1 MNTLT
6 IANAAHTVGPGQ
18 PAGTPA
24 AAAGPGVAEL
34 DFAEL
39 LGAGIGLSADP
50 AQALELVDIT
60 SDKSTAAS
68 DAPALD
74 PAALL
79 DAIAAGKATID
90 PQQQLSA
97 AQIALQPMPAS
108 LALIDPA
115 TAAKAADS
123 ATLPVVASD
132 NALSPRTRTEGGD
145 SMAHVGAPKT
155 AAPQRTPDGRPDA
168 EAGAAVTV
176 PQTTAREP
184 AGAPVFKAEIPEH
197 RQEPASQLSAVGS
210 TPTQVAAPTQ
220 SANAASVAAHVERLA
235 QPFGS
240 HGWNEGFSSRVVWMT
255 RNNVQSAEI
264 HLNPPDLGPI
274 EVKLV
279 VTGEQNRLPSA
290 SLQFSAANA
299 ATREAIESA
308 LPRLREML
316 LDNGIALGN
325 TTVDA
330 RTAGNTSGSG
340 DSRPSSHGS
349 ARPDPHAAEPA
360 EPALQS
366 RNGSPLRRGIGLL
379 DTFA

>member
-50 AQALELVDIT
+50 AQAPELVEIT
-60 SDKSTAAS
+60 NDKSTAAG

-74 PAALL
+74 PGALL

-108 LALIDPA
+108 LAPIDPP

-132 NALSPRTRTEGGD
+132 TPRTRTEGGD
-145 SMAHVGAPKT
+145 SMAHAGAPKT

-220 SANAASVAAHVERLA
+220 SANVASVAAHVERLA

-290 SLQFSAANA
+290 SLQFSAAHA

-340 DSRPSSHGS
+340 ESRPSSHGS